1 MKAIARE
8 EWELVRLVL
17 ECMWVRTVFIYGP
30 PGTGETFAGLHIG
43 RVDMG
48 VYCVTLTVE
57 TSAAE
62 LRGHFIFKGGDAV
75 WHDGPFVR
83 AMREG
88 KRLVVNE
95 LTNAS
100 ADVLAILFPVLESP
114 ETAELTLPSGE
125 TVRPAPG
132 FHVVATDNHAPDRLP
147 EALRDRFVAFL
158 RVTQP
163 HPDALAGLDDD
174 LRELAEAAEDIV
186 DDRYMSA
193 RVWKNIQ
200 LLARLFG
207 LEKACLLT
215 LGPDRGRM
223 AFDAIQLALAAK
235 RKKKDRKKD

>member
-1 MKAIARE
+1 VKAIARQ
-8 EWELVRLVL
+8 EWALVMEVL
-17 ECMWVRTVFIYGP
+17 DCIWIRTVFIYGP
-30 PGTGETFAGLHIG
+30 PGTGKTYAGLHIG
-43 RVDMG
+43 RVGQG

-62 LRGHFIFKGGDAV
+62 LRGHFIFKGGEAV

-88 KRLVVNE
+88 KRLVINE

-100 ADVLAILFPVLESP
+100 ADVLALLFPILESP

-132 FHVVATDNHAPDRLP
+132 FHVVATDNYAPDRLP
-147 EALRDRFVAFL
+147 GPLQDRFVAFL

-163 HPDALAGLDDD
+163 HPDALAELADD
-174 LRELAEAAEDIV
+174 LRELAESTERIT

-193 RVWKNIQ
+193 RVWRNLH
-200 LLARLFG
+200 LLTPLFG
-207 LEKACLLT
+207 LKTACLLV
-215 LGPDRGRM
+215 LGPERGQM
-223 AFDAIQLALAAK
+223 VFDAIQLALATK
-235 RKKKDRKKD
+235 KKKDRKKD